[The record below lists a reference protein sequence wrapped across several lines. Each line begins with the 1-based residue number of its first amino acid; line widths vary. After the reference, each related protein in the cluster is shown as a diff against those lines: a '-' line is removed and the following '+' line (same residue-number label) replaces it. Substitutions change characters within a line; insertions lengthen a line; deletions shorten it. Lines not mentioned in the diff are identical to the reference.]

1 MKRSAK
7 KTTKAKCNFI
17 CILCGLVDRLFG
29 RIHINENGEA
39 ISGFIAERKEAYIK
53 NASMEIDS
61 AQSSINGSRTFA
73 DEQISQFSEEDVQ
86 LLCHEYATTA
96 NERRRGKKVA
106 ENIDSLFNVNN
117 SVKAA
122 NVKLHGGLDTH
133 NAEFKR
139 QLTAYLLAGIGRK
152 KRETL
157 DFEAS
162 TNASYES
169 LVAYETY
176 LESYRYVDT
185 YIKEFVD
192 KVVNYAD
199 KISKIEEKKYD

>member
-1 MKRSAK
+1 MKKSAK
-7 KTTKAKCNFI
+7 KAAKTKCNFI
-17 CILCGLVDRLFG
+17 CILCGLLDRVLG

-39 ISGFIAERKEAYIK
+39 ISGFIAGRKEAYIK
-53 NASMEIDS
+53 NASQEIEK
-61 AQSSINGSRTFA
+61 AQKEINGFRTFA
-73 DEQISQFSEEDVQ
+73 DEQISHFSEEDVQ
-86 LLCHEYATTA
+86 LLYHEHATA

-122 NVKLHGGLDTH
+122 DVKLHGGLDTH

-139 QLTAYLLAGIGRK
+139 QLTAYLLAGVGRK

-199 KISKIEEKKYD
+199 KISKIEEVAK